1 MNVAIVDHDRAEVL
15 EIEIDGDSTL
25 AGRPIRESIADPPSG
40 ATIGAITRDGML
52 VTPRGDVA
60 VEAGDHVVVFAE
72 IDAVEAVTN
81 PI

>member
-1 MNVAIVDHDRAEVL
+1 MNVAIVDHDCAEVL

-25 AGRPIRESIADPPSG
+25 AGRPIRESIADLPSG